1 MSQRGECPDH
11 HLKML
16 PRLQLFELGDQLWFP
31 ATIRDLARDY
41 LHFLEARF
49 ALHQCAVPLVAEGLR
64 LSRTPHV
71 VDLCSGGGGPMP
83 ALLHELAAD
92 GLKPHVTL
100 TDRFPNVG
108 AFQRVAD
115 ASDGQI
121 SFHTGPVDA
130 RAVPPE
136 LHGLR
141 TMFNAFHHFAPSA
154 TLAVLRDAVQARQPI
169 GIFEI
174 PDRSLRTLLSLLLL
188 TPILVAV
195 VTPFIR
201 PFCWRRL
208 LWTYVLP
215 LVPLTC
221 WWDGVVSQWRAYSA
235 LELQR
240 LAEATGTGTYS
251 WRSGRV
257 PILSTPGYL
266 TYLVGSPNESD
277 DPRHL
282 ASQDLADVVRP
293 GRTREADGH
302 ADLRPRAATSTFLE

>member
-1 MSQRGECPDH
+1 M
-11 HLKML
+11 KML
-16 PRLQLFELGDQLWFP
+16 PRLHLFELEDQPWFP
-31 ATIRDLARDY
+31 VTIRDLDTDY

-49 ALHQCAVPLVAEGLR
+49 ALHRPAEPLVAEVLR
-64 LSRTPHV
+64 LSRNTPI
-71 VDLCSGGGGPMP
+71 VDLCSGGGGPIP
-83 ALLHELAAD
+83 ALLRELAAD
-92 GLKPHVTL
+92 GLKPQVTL

-115 ASDGQI
+115 ASNGQI

-130 RAVPPE
+130 RAVPAE
-136 LHGLR
+136 LPGLR

-154 TLAVLRDAVQARQPI
+154 ALAVLRDAVQARQPI

-188 TPILVAV
+188 TPILVAAV
-195 VTPFIR
+195 APFIR

-208 LWTYVLP
+208 LWTYVFP

-221 WWDGVVSQWRAYSA
+221 WWDGIVSQLRAYSVT
-235 LELQR
+235 ELQQ
-240 LAEATGTGTYS
+240 LAEAIGARDYS

-266 TYLVGSPNESD
+266 TYLIGRPADHDDRDNFGSQNIVEPVRTGQSFKAH
-277 DPRHL
+277 RHDQTT
-282 ASQDLADVVRP
+282 A
-293 GRTREADGH
+293 
-302 ADLRPRAATSTFLE
+302 